1 MLKITVATHNRH
13 KTDEIKKYFKDYPV
27 EIYSM
32 ADLGLQEEIEETG
45 STIEEN
51 ALIKARALKGRV
63 DGLIIA
69 DDTGLF
75 VDYLDGKPGVYSA
88 RFAGSN
94 ATFEDNNKKLL
105 KMLEGVPMDKRRA
118 HFKTVLALIDNNK
131 EIIIEGRIDGYI
143 LTEPRGTNGFGYD
156 PVFYV
161 DNLGKTLAEL
171 STDEKNKVSHRAL
184 ALMKLMDYLSKDLE
198 EDK

>member
-1 MLKITVATHNRH
+1 MKITIATHNRH
-13 KTDEIKKYFKDYPV
+13 KADEIKNYFKGYPV

-32 ADLGLQEEIEETG
+32 ADLRLQEEIEETG

-51 ALIKARALKGRV
+51 ALIKARALKGKV

-75 VDYLDGKPGVYSA
+75 VDYLDGRPGVYSA
-88 RFAGSN
+88 RFAGNN

-105 KMLEGVPMDKRRA
+105 KMLEGVPMGKRHA
-118 HFKTVLALIDNNK
+118 HFKTVLALIDDNK
-131 EIIIEGRIDGYI
+131 EVIIEGRIYGYI

-171 STDEKNKVSHRAL
+171 TTDEKNKVSHRAI
-184 ALMKLMDYLSKDLE
+184 ALMKLRDYLFKDLE